1 MQKYHILHGSDISLV
16 PILGEFVDS
25 RRMISGLNSIC
36 AGNQCCSDLLTAV
49 RRIASRAICWYGGRI
64 EESFGSDISACLLS
78 P

>member
-1 MQKYHILHGSDISLV
+1 MVTQLLFLKHYFAHFCKVNKIQKYHILHGSDISLV

-49 RRIASRAICWYGGRI
+49 RRIASRAIC
-64 EESFGSDISACLLS
+64 
-78 P
+78 